1 MLIFSKINFNRENF
15 LSLLIALLPVS
26 FIAGNMIININI
38 IFLIIFSLIFFNKD
52 LFTLK
57 KFFLDKLIVSFFL
70 LVLIT
75 GIVNDIY
82 FYKEKLHWIGLL
94 GTTTKS
100 LFFLKYLFLYLIVRF
115 LIEKNILNIKMF
127 FIFSSFS
134 VLFVSIDIIFQFV
147 NGKDIFGFVGL
158 PRRLSGP
165 FGDELIAG
173 GFIQRFSLFAFFLL
187 PIFFNKKDNYTKNKF
202 LIPILFIIFL
212 ISLLLSGN
220 RMPTLMFLFSI
231 ILIII
236 FQKQTRKFLISF
248 VVIFLI
254 SFSDLVKSNETIRMH
269 FDNFY
274 NQVSKIIVLTIKRIF
289 HLMMLH
295 CI

>member
-26 FIAGNMIININI
+26 FIAGNMIININLI
-38 IFLIIFSLIFFNKD
+38 LLIIFSLIFFNKD

-127 FIFSSFS
+127 FIFS
-134 VLFVSIDIIFQFV
+134 
-147 NGKDIFGFVGL
+147 
-158 PRRLSGP
+158 
-165 FGDELIAG
+165 
-173 GFIQRFSLFAFFLL
+173 
-187 PIFFNKKDNYTKNKF
+187 
-202 LIPILFIIFL
+202 
-212 ISLLLSGN
+212 
-220 RMPTLMFLFSI
+220 
-231 ILIII
+231 
-236 FQKQTRKFLISF
+236 
-248 VVIFLI
+248 
-254 SFSDLVKSNETIRMH
+254 
-269 FDNFY
+269 
-274 NQVSKIIVLTIKRIF
+274 
-289 HLMMLH
+289 
-295 CI
+295 